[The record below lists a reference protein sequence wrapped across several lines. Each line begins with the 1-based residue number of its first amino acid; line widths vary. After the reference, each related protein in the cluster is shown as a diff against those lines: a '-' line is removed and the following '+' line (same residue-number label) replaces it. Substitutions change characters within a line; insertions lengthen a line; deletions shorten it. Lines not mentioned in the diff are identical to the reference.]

1 LIRDNIST
9 NFQQYLDYH
18 CISKSQLTRY
28 FSVTE
33 VYSARERNG
42 IYIPRERYF
51 EEEAEKKV
59 GHFYVLGLANCEL
72 YVSLHPLIIVS

>member
-1 LIRDNIST
+1 MMNCVRTLQCVREYVQIGYLTLLIVNAS
-9 NFQQYLDYH
+9 
-18 CISKSQLTRY
+18 
-28 FSVTE
+28 E

-59 GHFYVLGLANCEL
+59 DTPSRFLGRR
-72 YVSLHPLIIVS
+72 SLFK